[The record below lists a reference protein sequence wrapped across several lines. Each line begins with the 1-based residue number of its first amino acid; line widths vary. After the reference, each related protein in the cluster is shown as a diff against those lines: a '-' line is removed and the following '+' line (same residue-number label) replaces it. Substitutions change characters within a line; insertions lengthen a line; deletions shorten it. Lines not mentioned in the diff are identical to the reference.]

1 MGGSHATLVIP
12 LLVSS
17 CLSHSVCFSTNMIV
31 RADQACI
38 PLNYHGVAIV
48 LIILR
53 HTRLM
58 KYGDSYLPS

>member
-1 MGGSHATLVIP
+1 
-12 LLVSS
+12 
-17 CLSHSVCFSTNMIV
+17 MIV